1 MFEFICGGTVT
12 IPGRITVGSDQG
24 FSGSSGVTRFGL
36 ALPHA
41 GGTWGG
47 VQDRQAIRCSRQLVC
62 WAGGG

>member
-1 MFEFICGGTVT
+1 MFEFICGAVT

-24 FSGSSGVTRFGL
+24 FSGSSGITRFGL

-47 VQDRQAIRCSRQLVC
+47 VQDLQVICPSRQLVR